1 MPLFLLELSSIENEY
16 KIPDILLIILRV
28 LKKQDL
34 LLINWKKFNSN
45 DIVDSILELDSSN
58 VIATII

>member
-1 MPLFLLELSSIENEY
+1 LPLFLLELSSIENEY